1 MDWNKKILR
10 KNIVAYGHI
19 GLLLLFAGCSISY
32 QFNGASVDY
41 NLTKSISVQDFPNYA
56 DYVYP
61 TLSQTFTQE
70 LRNRFI
76 NQTRLK
82 MIDTNADLEIEG
94 EITGYRTDDM
104 AVRADALAS
113 ETKLTISVKV
123 RYRNNKKP
131 DEDFEQTFS
140 AYRSFD
146 SSTKTLDSVQDEL
159 IRQIVEDL
167 TDQIFNATLG
177 NW

>member
-1 MDWNKKILR
+1 MNWNKNKLVSYCI
-10 KNIVAYGHI
+10 A
-19 GLLLLFAGCSISY
+19 LLLFLTGCSISY
-32 QFNGASVDY
+32 QFNGASVNYD
-41 NLTKSISVQDFPNYA
+41 LTKSISVQDFPNYA
-56 DYVYP
+56 DDVEP
-61 TLSQTFTQE
+61 TLSQTFTQA

-82 MIDTNADLEIEG
+82 MLDANADLEVEG
-94 EITGYRTDDM
+94 EITGYRMEDM
-104 AVRADALAS
+104 AVKADALAS
-113 ETKLTISVKV
+113 ETKLTVTVKL

-131 DEDFEQTFS
+131 DEDFEQSFS

-146 SSTKTLDSVQDEL
+146 SSVTSAGSGNLNEL
-159 IRQIVEDL
+159 IKQIVEDL